1 MESASTRLKTKLR
14 LLVTNVFILSGCSA
28 TQRIS
33 EHANDIR
40 SEAQLLASHGQQTG
54 DKTVVDAALRID
66 ELAANIHEQLPG
78 AEDRVPAWLSTVG
91 WIAIAVVSV
100 AVVIILWQTGI
111 GTAIRIAI
119 GWIPRRKIVDAEL
132 ATGMLDPSDPENARE
147 YVAARRASDPE
158 FDAAWRRLKKRKQN
172 APAG

>member
-1 MESASTRLKTKLR
+1 MGNASTRSKTKLR

-40 SEAQLLASHGQQTG
+40 SEAQLLVSHGKQTG

-100 AVVIILWQTGI
+100 AVVILLWQTGI

-119 GWIPRRKIVDAEL
+119 GWIPRRKVVDAEL
-132 ATGMLDPSDPENARE
+132 ATGMLNPSGVR
-147 YVAARRASDPE
+147 
-158 FDAAWRRLKKRKQN
+158 DAKLPFRLMTMKSW
-172 APAG
+172 GC

>member
-1 MESASTRLKTKLR
+1 MKRLIA
-14 LLVTNVFILSGCSA
+14 NVFVLSGCSA

-40 SEAQLLASHGQQTG
+40 SEAQLLADHGRQTG
-54 DKTVVDAALRID
+54 DETVVDSALRID
-66 ELAANIHEQLPG
+66 ELAANIHQRLPG
-78 AEDRVPAWLSTVG
+78 AEDQIPAWLSTVG

-100 AVVIILWQTGI
+100 AVVILLWQTGI
-111 GTAIRIAI
+111 GTAVRIAI

-158 FDAAWRRLKKRKQN
+158 FDAAWRRLKNRKHN
-172 APAG
+172 APPG